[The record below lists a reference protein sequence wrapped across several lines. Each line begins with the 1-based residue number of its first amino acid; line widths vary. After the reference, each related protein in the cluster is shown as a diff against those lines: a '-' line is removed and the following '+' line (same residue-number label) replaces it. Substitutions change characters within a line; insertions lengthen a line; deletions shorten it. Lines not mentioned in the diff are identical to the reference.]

1 MRAGE
6 INSETK
12 FVLDYFGIEEPEYVE
27 NVFTQVKDVEYRHM
41 DGVSGE
47 ISIKRAWEILSATHA
62 TTLPSVDEFN
72 NLVGLITVRDIAMT
86 YMEVYD
92 NKIIATAN
100 TPYANIIDTL
110 SAELIVGNKDKIVQ
124 SGKVLIAAANP
135 DTMENYICKDDI
147 VILSNRYE

>member
-1 MRAGE
+1 MPVNNNEKIYVIGHKNPDTDSICSSICYAYLKNKISDGNFVPMRAGE

-92 NKIIATAN
+92 NKII
-100 TPYANIIDTL
+100 D
-110 SAELIVGNKDKIVQ
+110 
-124 SGKVLIAAANP
+124 
-135 DTMENYICKDDI
+135 
-147 VILSNRYE
+147 